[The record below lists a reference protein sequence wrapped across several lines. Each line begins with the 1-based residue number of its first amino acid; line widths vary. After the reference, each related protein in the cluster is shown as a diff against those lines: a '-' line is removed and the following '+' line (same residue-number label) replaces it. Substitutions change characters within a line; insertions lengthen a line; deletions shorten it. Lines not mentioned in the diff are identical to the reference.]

1 MLRRVCIQ
9 IWPFQKYGKRLPYP
23 SIIKASNVV
32 SPASLG
38 LKKTKLLNGSVFRK
52 KMCGRKRFK
61 DDVNENILVTLHVF
75 GCAIRKEHLIL
86 ALNYRAL
93 IYIFFSCHKAT
104 HS

>member
-9 IWPFQKYGKRLPYP
+9 IWPFQKCRKRLPYP

-52 KMCGRKRFK
+52 KMYGRKRSK

-75 GCAIRKEHLIL
+75 GCVVRKENLIL